1 MVGGGEWTM
10 RTRWGLHS
18 CSSSNSSH
26 PLPRLPVGLR
36 NLVKLSRLYQ
46 THRSQA
52 RGQGMWTGG
61 SGIQGK
67 EGVWEGGQ
75 VERR

>member
-1 MVGGGEWTM
+1 M
-10 RTRWGLHS
+10 RKRWGLHS

-61 SGIQGK
+61 SDIQGK
-67 EGVWEGGQ
+67 GFGKEDGWVEG
-75 VERR
+75 R